1 MSAGPNAGSVS
12 SLTHMNLQ
20 FVRRA
25 AALAGVFAISTAAI
39 APSRPP
45 LKGVSYKLRM
55 STRLPAMMQQLQ
67 NGSGN
72 SPSFLVKVKAVGK
85 NARFEFDSVPQGT
98 PIPPGDYML
107 FLESGRAIRVSP
119 KEKLYD
125 EAPNGFGAAGGG
137 LSLLNQIG
145 GRGGNSRAPDITGID
160 MDLQQL
166 DDETIQGRQVRH
178 YQLVTEF
185 TLEVLNQTTPVRI
198 EMETWTADLPPS
210 QNIVNPFD
218 LAGSVNVA
226 STDPTSKLMT
236 RLLAE
241 RKKMQGTPIKT
252 STTFILQGLANGAVP
267 PLEFGQTTEVI
278 DLKEIDI
285 DPRELDVP
293 AGFTKREPR
302 TGRGGR
308 DTMPSRPPT
317 FF

>member
-1 MSAGPNAGSVS
+1 
-12 SLTHMNLQ
+12 MNSRIAL
-20 FVRRA
+20 RA
-25 AALAGVFAISTAAI
+25 ATLGGVLAISIAAV

-55 STRLPAMMQQLQ
+55 TTRLPEMMQQLQ
-67 NGSGN
+67 NGN
-72 SPSFLVKVKAVGK
+72 AAVPPILVKVKSVGK
-85 NARFEFDSVPQGT
+85 SARFEFDSVPQGT

-145 GRGGNSRAPDITGID
+145 GRGGNRAPDITGID
-160 MDLQQL
+160 MDVQQL

-178 YQLVTEF
+178 YQLVAEF
-185 TLEVLNQTTPVRI
+185 TVEVLNQTTPVRI
-198 EMETWTADLPPS
+198 EMETWTADLPAG
-210 QNIVNPFD
+210 QNIINPFD
-218 LAGSVNVA
+218 LVGSVNIA

-252 STTFILQGLANGAVP
+252 STTFILTGLANGAVP
-267 PLEFGQTTEVI
+267 ALEFGQTTEVL
-278 DLKEIDI
+278 DLKPIDI
-285 DPRELDVP
+285 DPKELDVP

-302 TGRGGR
+302 AGRGGDSAAVR
-308 DTMPSRPPT
+308 RPPPPA
-317 FF
+317 F